1 MSDQPVNMT
10 YAEALAAFDQA
21 YAAFLAAFDQAPDA
35 ALSFV
40 PPGDDYA
47 LGILPLHLQ
56 DPIHDYLALLQRMLK
71 DDFAP
76 FDRSQDTEY
85 ETKTAKRYAYL
96 AEQRPTGA
104 DRAGMMEGLAS
115 AHQEAQTQ
123 LGALDEATATRTAP
137 VIYSTGTAPYPTSA
151 RAILGWLQD
160 HYQEHT
166 KQTQDMLALW
176 SAQHH
181 T

>member
-1 MSDQPVNMT
+1 MSDQPVHVT
-10 YAEALAAFDQA
+10 YKEALETFEQAYTAFRAAFDQV
-21 YAAFLAAFDQAPDA
+21 PDA

-40 PPGDDYA
+40 PPGDAYA

-56 DPIHDYLALLQRMLK
+56 DQIRDYMALLQHMLGQ
-71 DDFAP
+71 DFTQI
-76 FDRSQDTEY
+76 DHSQGGEH
-85 ETKTAKRYAYL
+85 EKKTANRYAYL

-104 DRAGMMEGLAS
+104 DRAGMLADLAS
-115 AHQEAQTQ
+115 VHQEAKAQWA
-123 LGALDEATATRTAP
+123 ALTEATATRTAS
-137 VIYSTGTAPYPTSA
+137 VIYSAGSAPYPTSA

-160 HYQEHT
+160 HYQEHA
-166 KQTQDMLALW
+166 KQTQDMLAQW

>member
-1 MSDQPVNMT
+1 MSDQSVSVT
-10 YAEALAAFDQA
+10 YAEALAAFDRS
-21 YAAFLAAFDQAPDA
+21 YAAFVEAFDHAPDE

-56 DPIHDYLALLQRMLK
+56 DQIRDYMALLQHMLEQ
-71 DDFAP
+71 DFAQI
-76 FDRSQDTEY
+76 DLSQGGER
-85 ETKTAKRYAYL
+85 EKKTANRYTYL

-104 DRAGMMEGLAS
+104 DRAGMLTELAS
-115 AHQEAQTQ
+115 VHQEAQVQ

-160 HYQEHT
+160 HYQEHS
-166 KQTQDMLALW
+166 KQTQDMLAQW
-176 SAQHH
+176 SAQRH